1 VWYDKRKYKVFSESR
16 CHHLMTA
23 FVFFRGS
30 DFDYF
35 SQLNISKT
43 LGGETMSSEAKS
55 LTKGMQK
62 VGFLEKVKPHAELIA
77 AALSG
82 VLIVAGW
89 LFDKYGNS
97 ADSIIAFLLAFV
109 IGGFAKAKEG
119 IEATYENKELNVEML
134 MIFAAVG
141 SAIIGYWT
149 EGAVLI
155 FIFAVS
161 GALETY
167 TMNKSHKEISSLM
180 ELQPEEALLITNGYE
195 KRVPVSELRVGD
207 HILIKPGERVPSDG
221 TIIKGQTNIDEA
233 AITGESMPVS
243 KGNDEEVFAGTVNMT
258 GSITVQVTKAS
269 HDTLFHKIIQLVQ
282 SAQSE
287 KSPSQLFIE
296 RFEGTYVKVV
306 LVVVIL
312 MFFLPHFVLGWS
324 WHESFYRAMILLV
337 VASPC
342 ALVASIMPATLSAI
356 SNGAKHG
363 ILVKGGVHLENLS
376 HVAAIAFDKTGTL
389 TKGKPEVTEV
399 IVKNGLEKENLLWKA
414 ASIENHSNHP
424 LAIAI
429 VKYVKRNIN
438 KELFHPDSLE
448 DIPGWGVKAEINGEQ
463 WKIGKAA
470 FVGKEN
476 VEDFANGKAKELASL
491 GNTLVFIEINGDL
504 SGMIALKDVV
514 REETKLAIDHLKRQ
528 GIYTVMLTGDSEKT
542 ARAIAAES
550 HVDEFFAECL
560 PEVKVEQLK
569 TLKTKYKTVAM
580 VGDGINDAPALAI
593 ANVGIAMG
601 EGTDVA
607 LETADIVLMKN
618 DLPRIAEAIRLS
630 RRMNKIIKQNVVFSI
645 TIIMLLIASNF
656 FQMVDLPYGVLG
668 HEGSTILVILNSL
681 RLLKS

>member
-1 VWYDKRKYKVFSESR
+1 
-16 CHHLMTA
+16 
-23 FVFFRGS
+23 
-30 DFDYF
+30 
-35 SQLNISKT
+35 
-43 LGGETMSSEAKS
+43 MSSDAKV
-55 LTKGMQK
+55 LTKKEQK
-62 VGFLEKVKPHAELIA
+62 NNLLEKIKPHLELIA
-77 AALSG
+77 ASLSG
-82 VLIVAGW
+82 VFIVLGW
-89 LFDKYGNS
+89 IFDKYGFGT
-97 ADSIIAFLLAFV
+97 DSIIAYLLAFV

-149 EGAVLI
+149 EGAILI

-180 ELQPEEALLITNGYE
+180 ELQPEEALLISNGFE

-207 HILIKPGERVPSDG
+207 HILIKPGERVSSDG
-221 TIIKGQTNIDEA
+221 MIIKGQTNIDEA

-243 KGNDEEVFAGTVNMT
+243 KGEQADVFAGTVNMT
-258 GSITVQVTKAS
+258 GAITVQVTKES
-269 HDTLFHKIIQLVQ
+269 SDTLFRKIIQLVQ

-306 LVVVIL
+306 LLVVVV
-312 MFFLPHFVLGWS
+312 MFFLPYFLLGWS

-342 ALVASIMPATLSAI
+342 ALVASIMPASLSAI
-356 SNGAKHG
+356 SNGARHG
-363 ILVKGGVHLENLS
+363 ILVKGGVHLENLG
-376 HVAAIAFDKTGTL
+376 HLEAIALDKTGTL
-389 TKGKPEVTEV
+389 TKGKPEVTVV
-399 IVKNGLEKENLLWKA
+399 IVKEGLEKEQLLWQA
-414 ASIENHSNHP
+414 ASIESHSNHP

-429 VKYVKRNIN
+429 VKYAKQKLT
-438 KELFHPDSLE
+438 KELFHPDNLE
-448 DIPGWGVKAEINGEQ
+448 DIPGWGVKAEINGDQ

-470 FVGKEN
+470 FIGKDD
-476 VEDFANGKAKELASL
+476 VDQFADGKAKELASR
-491 GNTLVFIEINGDL
+491 GNTLVFIEINGEL
-504 SGMIALKDVV
+504 CAMIALKDVV
-514 REETKLAIDHLKRQ
+514 REETKLAIDHLKKQ
-528 GIYTVMLTGDSEKT
+528 GIHTVMLTGDSEKT

-560 PEVKVEQLK
+560 PESKVEHLKQLK
-569 TLKTKYKTVAM
+569 INYKTVAM

-601 EGTDVA
+601 GGTDVA

-618 DLPRIAEAIRLS
+618 DLPRIADAIHLS
-630 RRMNKIIKQNVVFSI
+630 QRMNKIIKQNVIFSVSV
-645 TIIMLLIASNF
+645 IMLLIASNF
-656 FQMVDLPYGVLG
+656 FQMLDLPYGVIG

>member
-1 VWYDKRKYKVFSESR
+1 
-16 CHHLMTA
+16 
-23 FVFFRGS
+23 
-30 DFDYF
+30 
-35 SQLNISKT
+35 
-43 LGGETMSSEAKS
+43 MSSDAKV
-55 LTKGMQK
+55 LTKKEQNNSL
-62 VGFLEKVKPHAELIA
+62 LEKIKPHLELIA
-77 AALSG
+77 ASLSG
-82 VLIVAGW
+82 VFIALGW
-89 LFDKYGNS
+89 IFDKYGFGT
-97 ADSIIAFLLAFV
+97 DSIIAYLLAFV

-149 EGAVLI
+149 EGAILI

-180 ELQPEEALLITNGYE
+180 ELQPEEALLISNGFE

-207 HILIKPGERVPSDG
+207 HILIKPGERVSSDG
-221 TIIKGQTNIDEA
+221 MIIKGQTNIDEA

-243 KGNDEEVFAGTVNMT
+243 KGEQADVFAGTVNMT
-258 GSITVQVTKAS
+258 GAITVQVTKES
-269 HDTLFHKIIQLVQ
+269 SDTLFRKIIQLVQ

-306 LVVVIL
+306 LFVVVA
-312 MFFLPHFVLGWS
+312 MFFLPYFLLGWS

-342 ALVASIMPATLSAI
+342 ALVASIMPASLSAI
-356 SNGAKHG
+356 SNGARHG
-363 ILVKGGVHLENLS
+363 ILVKGGVHLENLG
-376 HVAAIAFDKTGTL
+376 HLEAIALDKTGTL

-399 IVKNGLEKENLLWKA
+399 IVKEGLEKKQLLWQA
-414 ASIENHSNHP
+414 ASIESHSNHP

-429 VKYVKRNIN
+429 VKYAKQNLT

-448 DIPGWGVKAEINGEQ
+448 DIPGWGVKAEINGDQ

-470 FVGKEN
+470 FVGKDD
-476 VEDFANGKAKELASL
+476 VDQFADGKAKELASR
-491 GNTLVFIEINGDL
+491 GNTLVFIEINGEL
-504 SGMIALKDVV
+504 CAMIALKDVV
-514 REETKLAIDHLKRQ
+514 REETKLAIDHLKKQ
-528 GIYTVMLTGDSEKT
+528 GIHTVMLTGDSEKT
-542 ARAIAAES
+542 ARAIAAEC

-560 PEVKVEQLK
+560 PESKVEHLKQLK
-569 TLKTKYKTVAM
+569 VNYKTVAM

-601 EGTDVA
+601 GGTDVA

-618 DLPRIAEAIRLS
+618 DLPRIADAIHLS
-630 RRMNKIIKQNVVFSI
+630 QRMNKIIKQNVIFSI
-645 TIIMLLIASNF
+645 SVIMLLISSNF
-656 FQMVDLPYGVLG
+656 FQMLDLPYGVIG